1 MKNIILYALLLLVL
15 LPLLSGCNGRPLLEG
30 EYSRVEII
38 QGSELVHEASEAR
51 EIEAFVDLIN
61 NSNRQETHTWELP
74 EPIGTLSFHG
84 DSEGITL
91 PLYEGGVGVNEYFVE
106 VNFDF

>member
-1 MKNIILYALLLLVL
+1 MKKIILYTLLLLVL
-15 LPLLSGCNGRPLLEG
+15 LPLLSGCNGPLLLEG
-30 EYSRVEII
+30 EYSRMEIT
-38 QGSELVHEASEAR
+38 QGGELVHETSEAR

-61 NSNRQETHTWELP
+61 NANREETHTWELP

-91 PLYEGGVGVNEYFVE
+91 PLYEGGVGVDEYFVE
-106 VNFDF
+106 VDFDF